1 MFACLSRSSVCS
13 TIRRSS
19 SAGTEPRIWTK
30 NNRHAIQLVWRLCLR
45 AVDRD
50 VTKRRTLPTCEQRST
65 SAQCAKPPR
74 LNRDENLP
82 ADPIV
87 FDDAAVLV
95 LLLILSPA
103 PRVMEGRVNDC
114 CYAHHGQA
122 E

>member
-1 MFACLSRSSVCS
+1 MMPNGADHRRRASDAQNETEASS
-13 TIRRSS
+13 RRSVHLHC
-19 SAGTEPRIWTK
+19 SAK
-30 NNRHAIQLVWRLCLR
+30 CLPP
-45 AVDRD
+45 DH
-50 VTKRRTLPTCEQRST
+50 LPTCEQRST